1 VTDEDL
7 VARAQGGAQEA
18 WAELVHRHHGAVF
31 RTAHAA
37 LLSHGDADD
46 AAQEAWIAAWR
57 HLDEFRGQ
65 AAFRT
70 WLLTIAWRKALDRRR
85 GAISWMRALRLDR
98 AHDEASEGPVLELA
112 AVDATA
118 EAAVIDRERRRHVKA
133 MVRGLPRAHRDAL
146 LLVATQDLSYADAAA
161 LLGVPVGTL
170 KWRVSDARRMLRER
184 LARQQDG
191 LRQSASVT
199 ATADKSAI
207 GLGKSAKQQLD
218 APGTHDTRARRH

>member
-7 VARAQGGAQEA
+7 VGRAQAGAQEA

-57 HLDEFRGQ
+57 NLGEFRGQ

-85 GAISWMRALRLDR
+85 SAISWMRALRLDR
-98 AHDEASEGPVLELA
+98 TPDEEPDGPVLDLA
-112 AVDATA
+112 AVGATA
-118 EAAVIDRERRRHVKA
+118 EAQVIDREQRRRVKVL
-133 MVRGLPRAHRDAL
+133 VRGLPRAQRDAL
-146 LLVATQDLSYADAAA
+146 LLVTTQDLPYADAAA

-184 LARQQDG
+184 LARQEDG
-191 LRQSASVT
+191 LR
-199 ATADKSAI
+199 K
-207 GLGKSAKQQLD
+207 
-218 APGTHDTRARRH
+218 RRR